1 MAVPGVLPL
10 SNAVPLGGVAFP
22 GVTPVIS
29 SALLTNPLA
38 AAALLQQQSTAAA
51 QKLNQ
56 VSCLIP
62 CNV

>member
-10 SNAVPLGGVAFP
+10 SNAVPLGGAAFP

-38 AAALLQQQSTAAA
+38 AAALLQQQSTTAA

-56 VSCLIP
+56 VSCLIT